1 MDNYIKQHDIKCID
15 ILKVDAQGYEL
26 KILKGGEK
34 SLKKIKFIE
43 IEVTLDDIYINNPS
57 LYQIDYIMYKNNFV
71 LYQIGEFEYE
81 NTTDRLLS
89 IDLLYKNLNKI

>member
-1 MDNYIKQHDIKCID
+1 MVVSKLDDTISYP
-15 ILKVDAQGYEL
+15 EL
-26 KILKGGEK
+26 KNVDPAD
-34 SLKKIKFIE
+34 LKKE
-43 IEVTLDDIYINNPS
+43 TS